1 MTLGSIVLA
10 DSLTKR
16 LTWREAL
23 DLALNLA
30 DVLSGHSSHS
40 GEEPDLF
47 CSFLNE
53 ANLLD
58 DAIRRHVFDAVNDDV
73 AEVVNEV

>member
-1 MTLGSIVLA
+1 M
-10 DSLTKR
+10 
-16 LTWREAL
+16 
-23 DLALNLA
+23 ALNLA
-30 DVLSGHSSHS
+30 DVLSGRSSHS

-58 DAIRRHVFDAVNDDV
+58 DAIRRHVVDAVNDDV

>member
-1 MTLGSIVLA
+1 MTLRSAVLA
-10 DSLTKR
+10 DLLTNC

-23 DLALNLA
+23 DLALNLT
-30 DVLSGHSSHS
+30 DVLSGRSSHS

-58 DAIRRHVFDAVNDDV
+58 DAIRRHVVDAVNDDV